1 MHQGNGMALAGSDIA
16 PYARRRKVS
25 QRRTHLFGFI
35 RRARELAAGALVVVL
50 VGALLFAGP
59 AVGGQSGLSRKAKIK
74 AAPEYP
80 DLARRSHITGTVRIL
95 VVVAPDGSI
104 RDSKV
109 LGGHPVLVN
118 AAMEALKKWKFEP
131 ANEET
136 SGTVEFKFVAQ

>member
-1 MHQGNGMALAGSDIA
+1 
-16 PYARRRKVS
+16 
-25 QRRTHLFGFI
+25 
-35 RRARELAAGALVVVL
+35 VVL